1 MMDREKSIGILGAGK
16 FGIALANLVAAKHN
30 VILYSRRDEM
40 VEQVNATH
48 LYHGIAL
55 SSKIIATSSPQDI
68 CEQCELIFPV
78 TPSKHFRSVMK
89 LMSPFLTPRHIL
101 VHGTKGFD
109 VLPGASEENYKIDS
123 LKISDVKTMSEIIIE
138 ETDVKRVGALCGP
151 NLANEILKGLPT
163 ATVIASEYNEV
174 IRSGKEAI
182 SGKNFFVFGSY
193 DIRAAELAGALKNV
207 IALASGILNGRHL
220 GRNTEAMLIVRGLR
234 EMMIIGEALGSDSK
248 SFYGTSGLGDLIAT
262 ATSRDSRNFN
272 FGLRIANGES
282 IDEIL
287 ASSSDV
293 VEGVRTAGIAN
304 QIVKQLKLRAPI
316 IRSIHDVLF
325 KNKNIEESIID
336 LMKYPLV
343 HDVDFI

>member
-1 MMDREKSIGILGAGK
+1 MVDLVNKGHEYQGI
-16 FGIALANLVAAKHN
+16 
-30 VILYSRRDEM
+30 
-40 VEQVNATH
+40 Q
-48 LYHGIAL
+48 L
-55 SSKIIATSSPQDI
+55 SSRILATSSPQDI
-68 CEQCELIFPV
+68 CEQCELILPV
-78 TPSKHFRSVMK
+78 TPSMHFRGVMK
-89 LMSPFLTPRHIL
+89 LMSPFLTPHHLLI
-101 VHGTKGFD
+101 HGTKGFD
-109 VLPGASEENYKIDS
+109 VLPGAIEGEYKIDD

-174 IRSGKEAI
+174 IKAGRNAI

-193 DIRAAELAGALKNV
+193 DIKAAELAGALKNV
-207 IALASGILNGRHL
+207 IALASGILNGRQL

-262 ATSRDSRNFN
+262 ATSHDSRNFN
-272 FGLRIANGES
+272 FGLRIAKGEK
-282 IDEIL
+282 IDEII
-287 ASSSDV
+287 SSTSEV
-293 VEGVRTAGIAN
+293 YEGVRTTGIAN
-304 QIVKQLKLRAPI
+304 QIVRKLKLRAPI
-316 IRSIHDVLF
+316 MRAIHDVLF
-325 KNKNIEESIID
+325 EDKDIEDSILE

>member
-1 MMDREKSIGILGAGK
+1 MDRDKSVGIIGAGK
-16 FGIALANLVAAKHN
+16 FGLALANLVSDKYN
-30 VILYSRRDEM
+30 VILYSRRQDL
-40 VEQVNATH
+40 VDQVNSTH
-48 LYHGIAL
+48 LYEGIEL
-55 SSKIIATSSPQDI
+55 SAKIIATSSPQDI

-78 TPSKHFRSVMK
+78 TPSMHFRSVMK

-101 VHGTKGFD
+101 IHGTKGFD
-109 VLPGASEENYKIDS
+109 VLPGANEEDYKIDS
-123 LKISDVKTMSEIIIE
+123 LKISDVKTMSEIIME

-151 NLANEILKGLPT
+151 NLASEILQGLPT
-163 ATVIASEYNEV
+163 ATVIASEYSEV
-174 IRSGKEAI
+174 IKAGRNAI
-182 SGKNFFVFGSY
+182 SGKNFFVFGSF
-193 DIRAAELAGALKNV
+193 DIKAAELAGALKNV
-207 IALASGILNGRHL
+207 IALASGILNGRKL

-272 FGLRIANGES
+272 CGLRIANGES
-282 IDEIL
+282 IDDIL
-287 ASSSDV
+287 ESSSDV
-293 VEGVRTAGIAN
+293 VEGIRTAGIAN

-316 IRSIHDVLF
+316 MRSIHDVLF
-325 KNKNIEESIID
+325 KNKNIEDSILE